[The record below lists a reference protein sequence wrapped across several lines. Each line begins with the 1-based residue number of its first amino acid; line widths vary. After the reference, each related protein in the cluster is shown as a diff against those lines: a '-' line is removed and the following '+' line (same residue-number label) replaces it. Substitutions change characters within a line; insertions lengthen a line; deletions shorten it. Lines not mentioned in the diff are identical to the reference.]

1 MGDKQSI
8 SSLVTGGEAS
18 AGPPLGPALGPMGVN
33 IMEIISAIN
42 EKTNDFKG
50 MKVPVTV
57 TVDSDTKKWD
67 IEIGIP
73 SASALILKEANIQ
86 KGTGTAGTEWVADIG
101 IDTIVKVSNVK
112 LESSYASELKSV
124 AKQVIGTCQ
133 CLGIKIEGIH
143 KLLTFRGLRGDLRCS
158 LISCGSTTLVS
169 RQYT

>member
-1 MGDKQSI
+1 MGDKQTI

-33 IMEIISAIN
+33 IMEVISAIN
-42 EKTNDFKG
+42 EKTSDFKG

-57 TVDSDTKKWD
+57 TIDSDTKKWE

-86 KGTGTAGTEWVADIG
+86 KGSGTSGAEWVADIG
-101 IDTIVKVSNVK
+101 IDAVVKVSNVK

-124 AKQVIGTCQ
+124 AKQIIGTCQ
-133 CLGIKIEGIH
+133 CLGIKIEGKTPKEITAEINNGKWDE
-143 KLLTFRGLRGDLRCS
+143 KLIVNS
-158 LISCGSTTLVS
+158 
-169 RQYT
+169 